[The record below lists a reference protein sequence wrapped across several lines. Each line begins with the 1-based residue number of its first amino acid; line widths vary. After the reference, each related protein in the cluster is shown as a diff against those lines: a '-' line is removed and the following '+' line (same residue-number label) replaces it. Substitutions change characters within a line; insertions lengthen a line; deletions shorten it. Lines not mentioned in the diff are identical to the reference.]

1 MSLSINIDNILS
13 RNRSFFNDILEQ
25 LENKTVLQAKS
36 EIERRYEVN
45 KVLYEAIEFT
55 IKKLDEEESVL
66 SKILYKSFGI
76 GREKNERRT
85 QLVVLGGHL
94 KAEISQIERE
104 KYKIT
109 FHLKNLSH
117 LLENLQRLS
126 EAFSERTHTLRKIED
141 YNRCREYLKEVYL
154 KTDEVTQYKKELNVK
169 MIYLESCRFKYEK
182 LLKQIPRH
190 RELTEDR
197 VIGYIEAK

>member
-1 MSLSINIDNILS
+1 MNVDNILS
-13 RNRSFFNDILEQ
+13 RNRSFFNDVLEQ
-25 LENKTVLQAKS
+25 LENKTVQQAKS

-55 IKKLDEEESVL
+55 IKQLDEEENIL

-109 FHLKNLSH
+109 FHLKNLFH
-117 LLENLQRLS
+117 LLENLKRLS
-126 EAFSERTHTLRKIED
+126 DSFSKRTHSLRKIED

-154 KTDEVTQYKKELNVK
+154 KTDEVTQYKKELDVK

-190 RELTEDR
+190 RELTEDS